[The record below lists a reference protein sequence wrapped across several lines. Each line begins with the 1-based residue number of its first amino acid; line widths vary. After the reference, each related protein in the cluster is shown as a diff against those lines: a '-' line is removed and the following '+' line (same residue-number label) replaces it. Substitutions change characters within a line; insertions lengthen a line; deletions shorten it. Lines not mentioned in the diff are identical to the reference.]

1 MSNEISAAKGI
12 GSSIAR
18 GTGKIPTIKFKKDKK
33 EAQTKKTT
41 SSSTGKTKAGRK
53 EVFEGEVVTPTYVAP
68 TFVPSERVGDIVDA
82 EIVEPTKA
90 IGAPRKALGGGQ
102 RWDEFQSYIQASKA
116 GKLTPPTKLD

>member
-18 GTGKIPTIKFKKDKK
+18 GTGKIPTIKLKKDKK

-41 SSSTGKTKAGRK
+41 ASSTGKTKAGRK
-53 EVFEGEVVTPTYVAP
+53 EVFEGTIVEP
-68 TFVPSERVGDIVDA
+68 TFVPSERVGDVVDA
-82 EIVEPTKA
+82 EVVSPTKA

-102 RWDEFQSYIQASKA
+102 RWDEFKAYVNANKA